1 MYDPHTH
8 ESRGFGFMAM
18 GSVEEGDVPVTALNA
33 AELMGKSHH
42 CRKGSSCPYPT
53 LGRYY
58 EPPKH
63 NDFE

>member
-42 CRKGSSCPYPT
+42 CRKGASLVVDVGQC
-53 LGRYY
+53 
-58 EPPKH
+58 
-63 NDFE
+63 